1 MKTTNMLPLG
11 SVVYLQEGVIPLMI
25 VSRQPLLNL
34 NNEVYYLDY
43 AAVNQITGL
52 TNTEEIA
59 YFNHEDISS
68 VLSEGF
74 VGDNEERVLF
84 ALQEW
89 REKNKDIPKGKV
101 VEFNKDKK
109 DDKNSNNNDLDNEDY
124 GF

>member
-59 YFNHEDISS
+59 YFNNEDISS
-68 VLSEGF
+68 VLSEGYL
-74 VGDNEERVLF
+74 GDNEERVLF

-101 VEFNKDKK
+101 IELNKDKK
-109 DDKNSNNNDLDNEDY
+109 NDKNSDSNDLDNEDY

>member
-59 YFNHEDISS
+59 YFNNEDISS
-68 VLSEGF
+68 VLSEGYL
-74 VGDNEERVLF
+74 GDNEERVLF

-89 REKNKDIPKGKV
+89 RKKNKDIPKGKV
-101 VEFNKDKK
+101 IELNKDKK
-109 DDKNSNNNDLDNEDY
+109 NDKNSDSNDLDNEDY

>member
-1 MKTTNMLPLG
+1 MEKTNMLPLG

-59 YFNHEDISS
+59 YFNNEDISS

-101 VEFNKDKK
+101 IELNKDKK
-109 DDKNSNNNDLDNEDY
+109 NDKNSDNNDLDNEDY

>member
-1 MKTTNMLPLG
+1 MKATNMLPLG
-11 SVVYLQEGVIPLMI
+11 SVVYLQEGVVPLMI
-25 VSRQPLLNL
+25 VSRQPLLSL
-34 NNEVYYLDY
+34 NNELYYLDY

-74 VGDNEERVLF
+74 VGDNEKRVLF
-84 ALQEW
+84 ALEEW

-101 VEFNKDKK
+101 VELNKD
-109 DDKNSNNNDLDNEDY
+109 
-124 GF
+124 